1 MVVLSFVR
9 KTFSVAGTHM
19 TKEYTSVFLKGKE
32 AFSPTAAKQ
41 AVWCLVPLNL
51 VVASSLQ
58 EKNLEHRLA
67 LLIMSTTV
75 TTTTITIHLT
85 TGCLSTVTTTTMT
98 TLQ

>member
-1 MVVLSFVR
+1 M
-9 KTFSVAGTHM
+9 AGTPM
-19 TKEYTSVFLKGKE
+19 TKEYTSVFLKEKE

-58 EKNLEHRLA
+58 EKNLEHSLG
-67 LLIMSTTV
+67 LLITSTTE
-75 TTTTITIHLT
+75 TTTTTTIHLT
-85 TGCLSTVTTTTMT
+85 TGFLNTVTTTTMT